1 MKRVLAA
8 LLALVMC
15 FSLAA
20 CTAQQDTAAEK
31 AEIDRAEGKYPIFW
45 NGAQLY
51 ADYDAWLADYESIL
65 DFPEKFAQFRGKLNT
80 VDGLAGFL
88 TLLYDEAYHDVY
100 DKLMLFAEYGS
111 GAFPSDPLYAGCLAK
126 LSAYDQKYDNAIAY
140 FDEELGAMTLEER
153 SALFESEKLNDYA
166 YQYRNYLNPRKKFFS
181 EAENLLSNTLDI
193 SRDRMETLYSIFAS
207 AQMPP
212 IESQLPGGSSISID
226 GTSLVSYLS
235 DPSIDQKTKAQIYDA
250 WWGHTAEYADTFAY
264 ILETAMLE
272 QYANAQVEGYEDTV
286 SYALDS
292 SDIPLDVMDR
302 ILETAHEGA
311 PRFAEYFRLY
321 ADRDGTEQYYSF
333 AEYQPL
339 SDYQFPNISY
349 DDSVDQVVEA
359 LSILGDDYIEN
370 FMTIIRSGYVDVY
383 PADGKSGGA
392 FEFGGCRGA
401 TPFMMLNHNGLFGD
415 AATIAHEGGH
425 ACYDLYAMQN
435 QAYCNWNPGI
445 FTQEI
450 ASTTNELLFYQYK
463 IDHAASDEEKL
474 FYLGSLLKMWT
485 GTFFRQC
492 FFQEFEN
499 YCHETVESGNALN
512 AEKMT
517 AKWDE
522 LSRLYYG
529 ENYTTGEYGG
539 YRWTTLDHLYY
550 DHYVFKYA
558 TSVCY
563 ASAIAQAIINGD
575 DGLIGR
581 YKDFLKAGNSCSPED
596 ALHIVGIDITD
607 RDVYEDGLQFF
618 YGILDEYE
626 ALAGR

>member
-1 MKRVLAA
+1 MKR
-8 LLALVMC
+8 LLAVLLTLAMC
-15 FSLAA
+15 LSLAA
-20 CTAQQDTAAEK
+20 CTAQPDAAAEM
-31 AEIDRAEGKYPIFW
+31 AEIDRSEGKYPIFW

-65 DFPEKFAQFRGKLNT
+65 DFPEKFEQFRGKLNT

-88 TLLYDEAYHDVY
+88 SLLYDEAYHDVY

-111 GAFPSDPLYAGCLAK
+111 GAFPSDPLYAKCLAK
-126 LSAYDQKYDNAIAY
+126 LSAYDQKYNNAIAY
-140 FDEELGAMTLEER
+140 FDEELGALALEER
-153 SALFESEKLNDYA
+153 TALFASEKLNRYA
-166 YQYRNYLNPRKKFFS
+166 YQCRNYLNPKKKFFS
-181 EAENLLSNTLDI
+181 EAENLMRNTLSI
-193 SRDRMETLYSIFAS
+193 SRGRMETLYSIFAF
-207 AQMPP
+207 AQMPSV
-212 IESQLPGGSSISID
+212 EYKLPNGSSISID
-226 GTSLVSYLS
+226 DTSLVSYLS
-235 DPSIDQKTKAQIYDA
+235 DSSIDQKTKAQIYDA

-272 QYANAQVEGYEDTV
+272 QYANAQLEGYENTV

-292 SDIPLDVMDR
+292 ANIPLDVMDR

-311 PRFAEYFRLY
+311 PRHAEYFRLY

-333 AEYQPL
+333 AEYRPL
-339 SDYQFPNISY
+339 SDYQSARTSY
-349 DDSVDQVVEA
+349 DDSVDQVTQA
-359 LSILGDDYIEN
+359 LSILGDDYVEN

-392 FEFGGCRGA
+392 FEFGGCLGA
-401 TPFMMLNHNGLFGD
+401 TPFMMLNYNGLFDD

-435 QAYCNWNPGI
+435 QAYYNWGPGI
-445 FTQEI
+445 FTHEV

-512 AEKMT
+512 PEEMT
-517 AKWDE
+517 AKWNE
-522 LSRLYYG
+522 LSKLYYG
-529 ENYTTGEYGG
+529 DNYTTGEYGG

-563 ASAIAQAIINGD
+563 ASAIAQAIISGE
-575 DGLIGR
+575 DGIIDR
-581 YKDFLKAGNSCSPED
+581 YKDFLKAGDSCSPED
-596 ALHIVGIDITD
+596 ALRIVGIDITD
-607 RDVYEDGLQFF
+607 SEVYENGLQFF
-618 YGILDEYE
+618 YRVLDEYE
-626 ALAGR
+626 TLAGK